1 MQKSQENFR
10 YKSGFV
16 AAEKA
21 LGALND
27 MYNAMKAEIERRG
40 GIDASQTFRG
50 NFVDTTMVAGEYKL
64 FFAAYTAEAAERFN
78 RETEEVA
85 VYE

>member
-1 MQKSQENFR
+1 MQNKREKENFR

-27 MYNAMKAEIERRG
+27 MYNAMKAEIERHG
-40 GIDASQTFRG
+40 GIEASQTFRG
-50 NFVDTTMVAGEYKL
+50 ELVDTTMVSGEYKL
-64 FFAAYTAEAAERFN
+64 FFAAYMTEAAERLN

-85 VYE
+85 V